1 MMILSSA
8 AAQRGQPREN
18 VDFNVNDLDQ
28 GPTSRGGPG
37 MGGGGGNPSAY
48 PSSMYPANMDNPAFR
63 KPTPASP
70 MDSSAGQI
78 PLTPGSP
85 SYPASPLADAY
96 RQAAQGLSS
105 PPPPSPSRPAAPD
118 PLSEVPNAVWYVRPS
133 GGGQY
138 GPAGNEVMRAWVTEG
153 RVGDDS
159 MVWREGWRDWQPAAS
174 VFPQLKPDSA
184 MQFMRDLSGGGPS
197 DATPGVPRKSPLVG
211 IIIIV
216 SLVLVVVV
224 LCVVLAMT
232 LFGSSDPHGSIR
244 PDASVEGP
252 ADDSAE
258 PKADAPKAAGEAGH
272 A

>member
-8 AAQRGQPREN
+8 AAQRGQPRES
-18 VDFNVNDLDQ
+18 VEFDVTGLDPANPSA
-28 GPTSRGGPG
+28 GPASRGGPRT
-37 MGGGGGNPSAY
+37 GGGASNPSSY
-48 PSSMYPANMDNPAFR
+48 PSSMYPSNMDNPAFR
-63 KPTPASP
+63 KPAPMAP
-70 MDSSAGQI
+70 MDSTAGEI
-78 PLTPGSP
+78 APG
-85 SYPASPLADAY
+85 YPASPLADAY

-105 PPPPSPSRPAAPD
+105 PPPPAPSRPAAPD

-184 MQFMRDLSGGGPS
+184 TQFMRDLSGGGPS